1 MEKGISRSP
10 IVVVLGHVDH
20 GKTTLLDTL
29 RKTSVAAREAG
40 GITQK
45 IGASVITTKSGSK
58 ITFIDTPGHAAFSAM
73 RSRGARVADIA
84 ILVVA
89 ADDGVQPQTK
99 EAIKIIEEA
108 KVPFIVALTKV
119 DLATANPESV
129 LGQLE
134 KESIF
139 FEGRGGQTPKVEV
152 SAKSGEGVD
161 QLIEL
166 IELIAEVNE
175 IKADKDNP
183 LEAVVI
189 ETSKSKGGNL
199 VSVVVRD
206 GSFKI
211 GDQLIGEGI
220 NCKVRGIFDDSGKAV
235 KEVLPGNPAQILGFD
250 DLPPVG
256 SKVVSLGS
264 DVRKDS
270 VNQNKFGLSENT
282 NVAPAKEG
290 QFSLVIKT
298 DNAGSLEAILAS
310 LPAEAKVISSGVG
323 EITESDIF
331 TAKSAGAVVYA
342 FETKAS
348 SSASKLA
355 DLEGVKI
362 KTFRVIYEMFKEID
376 EIVKSGIREVLG
388 TAQIIASFP
397 FNDKKVAGSKML
409 KGRFTKTDQLT
420 LKRGE
425 REIGKVRILSLKKQ
439 KDEVSE
445 VREGEEFGILFVPQ
459 LDFKIGDVL
468 VSVAK

>member
-1 MEKGISRSP
+1 MEKKTQRSP

-29 RKTSVAAREAG
+29 RKSNVAAREAG

-73 RSRGARVADIA
+73 RSRGAKVADIA

-89 ADDGVQPQTK
+89 ADDGVAPQTK
-99 EAIKIIEEA
+99 EAIKIIEES
-108 KVPFIVALTKV
+108 KIPFIVALTKV
-119 DLATANPESV
+119 DLATANSELV

-134 KESIF
+134 KESVF
-139 FEGRGGQTPKVEV
+139 LEGRGGQTPKVEV
-152 SAKSGEGVD
+152 SAKSGVGID

-166 IELIAEVNE
+166 IELLAEVNE
-175 IKADKDNP
+175 YKADKDGS

-211 GDQLIGEGI
+211 GDQLVADDI
-220 NCKVRGIFDDSGKAV
+220 NCKVRGIFDDNGKQV
-235 KEVLPGNPAQILGFD
+235 KEVLPGEPGQILGFE
-250 DLPPVG
+250 DLPRVG
-256 SKVVSLGS
+256 SQVVNLIQGE
-264 DVRKDS
+264 RKDS
-270 VNQNKFGLSENT
+270 VDQNKFGLTAVNADKS
-282 NVAPAKEG
+282 VKEG
-290 QFSLVIKT
+290 QFSLIVKT

-310 LPAEAKVISSGVG
+310 LPSEAKVISSGVG
-323 EITESDIF
+323 DISESDIF
-331 TAKSAGAVVYA
+331 MAKSAGASIYA

-348 SSASKLA
+348 ANVAKLA

-362 KTFRVIYEMFKEID
+362 KTFRVIYEMFKEIE
-376 EIVKSGIREVLG
+376 EIVKSGMKVILG
-388 TAQIIASFP
+388 SAQIIASFP
-397 FNDKKVAGSKML
+397 FDNKKVAGSKML
-409 KGRFTKTDQLT
+409 KGRITKSDQLT
-420 LKRGE
+420 LMRNE
-425 REIGKVRILSLKKQ
+425 REIGKVKILSLKKQ
-439 KDEVSE
+439 KEEVVE

-459 LDFKIGDVL
+459 LDFQTGDVL
-468 VSVAK
+468 TSIAK

>member
-1 MEKGISRSP
+1 MEKKTQRSP

-29 RKTSVAAREAG
+29 RKSNVAAREAG

-73 RSRGARVADIA
+73 RSRGAKVADIA

-89 ADDGVQPQTK
+89 ADDGVAPQTR

-119 DLATANPESV
+119 DLATANTEST

-152 SAKSGEGVD
+152 SAKTGAGID

-166 IELIAEVNE
+166 IELISEVSE
-175 IKADKDNP
+175 FKADKDSP

-211 GDQLIGEGI
+211 GDELVADGI
-220 NCKVRGIFDDSGKAV
+220 NCKVRGIFDDTAKAV
-235 KEVLPGNPAQILGFD
+235 KEVFPGEPAQVLGFD
-250 DLPPVG
+250 DLPRVG
-256 SKVVSLGS
+256 SQVVNLVVGE
-264 DVRKDS
+264 RKDS
-270 VNQNKFGLSENT
+270 VNQNKFGLTAVNADTS
-282 NVAPAKEG
+282 VKEG
-290 QFSLVIKT
+290 QFSLIIKT

-310 LPAEAKVISSGVG
+310 LPTEAKVISSGVG
-323 EITESDIF
+323 DITENDVF
-331 TAKSAGAVVYA
+331 MAKSGKAAIYA

-348 SSASKLA
+348 ANVAKLA

-376 EIVKSGIREVLG
+376 EIVKSGMKVILG
-388 TAQIIASFP
+388 SAQIVASFP
-397 FNDKKVAGSKML
+397 FDNKKVAGSKML
-409 KGRFTKTDQLT
+409 KGRITKSDQLT
-420 LKRGE
+420 LTRNE
-425 REIGKVRILSLKKQ
+425 REIGKVKILSLKKQ
-439 KDEVSE
+439 KTEVNE

-459 LDFKIGDVL
+459 LDFQTGDVL
-468 VSVAK
+468 ISVAK